1 MEQGIA
7 GGSEYL
13 GQMETAKGCGV
24 PHREDELQ
32 QLVNEQKRLESR
44 LEEVRLG
51 QEILRKNPDLVKLL
65 KILGG
70 RRF

>member
-1 MEQGIA
+1 MDYGQGGEMAQIEA
-7 GGSEYL
+7 KTL
-13 GQMETAKGCGV
+13 GGV